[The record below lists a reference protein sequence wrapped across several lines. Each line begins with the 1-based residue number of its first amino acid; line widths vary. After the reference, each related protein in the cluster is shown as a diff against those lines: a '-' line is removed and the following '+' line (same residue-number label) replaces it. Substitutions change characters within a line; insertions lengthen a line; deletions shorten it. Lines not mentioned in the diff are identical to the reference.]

1 LARGY
6 HPGMSFF
13 AILFALL
20 IEQVRP
26 LGAHNPIHTGLRVWA
41 RWVSRN
47 FDAGK
52 PQHGWVSWL
61 LAVVAPALLALGI
74 HWGLTATLGWPAAMV
89 WSVMVLYVTLGFR
102 QFSHHFTE
110 IRDALEAGDEAR
122 ARQLLAQW
130 QRVDA
135 SELPRSEIVRHV
147 IEYSVLAAHRHVFGV
162 LAWFSILAAFGF
174 GPAGA
179 VLYRMAEF
187 VARYWR
193 YRNRMQLQPAS
204 EALQSAAARA
214 WTAVD
219 WLPARITAMA
229 FAVVGSFEEAIDCW
243 RNYAQRFPNDNDGVI
258 LAATSGAANVR
269 LGGES
274 LKPVFVP
281 DASQGLQTASI
292 GAEPPLDTAST
303 PGREAEVAHLRS
315 IVGLVWRSVVLW
327 MVLLALL
334 TLARLLG

>member
-1 LARGY
+1 
-6 HPGMSFF
+6 MSFF

-26 LGAHNPIHTGLRVWA
+26 LGAHNRIHSLLRAWA

-52 PQHGWVSWL
+52 PQHGWVAWTLAVAGPALAALAIHWL
-61 LAVVAPALLALGI
+61 LLVYV
-74 HWGLTATLGWPAAMV
+74 GWPVAMLWNV
-89 WSVMVLYVTLGFR
+89 VILYATLGFR
-102 QFSHHFTE
+102 QFSHHFTA

-122 ARQLLAQW
+122 ARELLAQW

-162 LAWFSILAAFGF
+162 LAWYSVLAAFGF

-187 VARYWR
+187 VARYWKHR
-193 YRNRMQLQPAS
+193 HRTQSQPIS

-214 WTAVD
+214 WAAID
-219 WLPARITAMA
+219 WIPARTTAIA

-243 RNYAQRFPNDNDGVI
+243 RHHAQRFPNDNDGVV
-258 LAATSGAANVR
+258 LAATSGAVNVR
-269 LGGES
+269 LGGEA
-274 LKPVFVP
+274 LKPAFAP
-281 DASQGLQTASI
+281 SSSQGFHTTGMGL
-292 GAEPPLDTAST
+292 EPPMDTGST
-303 PGREAEVAHLRS
+303 PGREAEVHHLRS
-315 IVGLVWRSVVLW
+315 VVGLVWRSVVLW